1 MDTVTALF
9 SRTRNALNAA
19 GAQVKLFKI
28 VLRVIHMVKT
38 IIVRGVDEDVYK
50 ALRERAIK
58 NEIKMGVIIN
68 AAIKEWL
75 RTEEK
80 TKTNTKLLLK
90 IKPFNWGKGTE
101 KLSTDLDEAL
111 Y

>member
-1 MDTVTALF
+1 
-9 SRTRNALNAA
+9 
-19 GAQVKLFKI
+19 
-28 VLRVIHMVKT
+28 MVKT
-38 IIVRGVDEDVYK
+38 IIVRGVDEDAYK
-50 ALRERAIK
+50 SLREKAIK
-58 NEIKMGVIIN
+58 NKMKMGVIIN

-80 TKTNTKLLLK
+80 TKINTKLLLK

-101 KLSTDLDEAL
+101 KLSMELDEAL